1 MGGIP
6 LSCPQST
13 CSMSIIVCSLPYK
26 SIFSGAICLN
36 VPTNFMDKTMS
47 QRGGYPPDA
56 KCDRKKPFQSIKSNS
71 YGEALLVKTYEP
83 RSAIESPLP
92 KLNEGPKTSPKSVG
106 DLGSE
111 RTYHKPLRHFQ
122 ENYWAPGTH
131 GSTKALVQDH
141 VRSGVWCCFL
151 SHHHHHEM
159 LTQGHCCQ
167 FNANRS
173 SQFGVQPK
181 GRLYLVRRAQL

>member
-6 LSCPQST
+6 LSCPHST
-13 CSMSIIVCSLPYK
+13 CSMSIITCSPPYK
-26 SIFSGAICLN
+26 SIISDAICLN

-47 QRGGYPPDA
+47 QPGGYPPDA
-56 KCDRKKPFQSIKSNS
+56 KCNGKKHFQSTKSNS

-92 KLNEGPKTSPKSVG
+92 KLNEGPKISTKSVG

-111 RTYHKPLRHFQ
+111 RTYPNPFTFCQ
-122 ENYWAPGTH
+122 ENYWAPGAH

-141 VRSGVWCCFL
+141 VGSGVGCCFW
-151 SHHHHHEM
+151 SHHSHHEM

-167 FNANRS
+167 FNANGS
-173 SQFGVQPK
+173 SQFGVRSK
-181 GRLYLVRRAQL
+181 GRLYLVRTAQL

>member
-6 LSCPQST
+6 LSCPPST
-13 CSMSIIVCSLPYK
+13 CSMSIITCSLPYK

-47 QRGGYPPDA
+47 QPGGYPPGA
-56 KCDRKKPFQSIKSNS
+56 KCDRKKPFQSTKSNS

-111 RTYHKPLRHFQ
+111 RTYPKPLRHFQ

-131 GSTKALVQDH
+131 GSTRSFGSGPCQEWGLVLLLIPPPLPWN
-141 VRSGVWCCFL
+141 VNSRSL
-151 SHHHHHEM
+151 
-159 LTQGHCCQ
+159 LPIQCQ
-167 FNANRS
+167 QEF
-173 SQFGVQPK
+173 PK